1 MRIYEI
7 GVQFKGE
14 TYHTGIMKCSLNEAL
29 AVITRMR
36 SQTIFDRFTLRSY
49 CIYNSKKLALVLLT
63 RASGKGALYGRYQI
77 YDRIPTHV

>member
-7 GVQFKGE
+7 GVQFNGE
-14 TYHTGIMKCSLNEAL
+14 TYHTGLMKCSLHEVF

-49 CIYNSKKLALVLLT
+49 CI
-63 RASGKGALYGRYQI
+63 
-77 YDRIPTHV
+77 